1 MKKANACA
9 QAAPNANEP
18 GTGRILFCEKKS
30 QTDPTEFLR
39 TNMEVDGSYLLART
53 LKEEGV
59 EHLFFLMGG
68 PNYEI
73 INNSEDFGIKTI
85 DFRHEQAASMAAHA
99 YARVTGKPGVTTAA
113 SGPGTLNLLTGQ
125 YTAFVDCAPMITL
138 GGAGPISD
146 FGRDGFQEIDQ
157 VAIFEPVSKAVMRP
171 TDPARYPEQI
181 SAAFR
186 IATSGRPGPVYIDC
200 NEDVLYGKVEEA
212 DAVAPTRAAGRARP
226 AGDPDLVKQAV
237 QLLSEA
243 SSPIVFA
250 GGGVWW
256 SQAYDELRQFVERT
270 GIPFYT
276 SPMSRGLIPDD
287 HALSFPAARSGA
299 FRQADVVLVV
309 GTRFNWMM
317 TFGRRIS
324 EKSKII
330 QIDIHG
336 AELGHNRSI
345 EIGIEGDAKAVLQ
358 QMIDEAD
365 RTGFESKAN
374 SKWIETLR
382 QADLDRRERV
392 APLENSE
399 QQPIHPLRLCKELR
413 EVMDRDA
420 ILTVDGNEILHYGR
434 QSMPTYVPGHRLNSG
449 PSGCM
454 GVGLPYAIG
463 AKIAKP
469 DKQVV
474 ALHGDGSLGMN
485 VQDFDTAV
493 RHNLPMVIVV
503 SNNEGWTARVE
514 GIRKPGRELGFT
526 RFDRVAE
533 ALGGHGELVEDP
545 NDIKPALER
554 AFDAGVPAIVN
565 VRTDPTARALSS
577 FVGSKME

>member
-1 MKKANACA
+1 
-9 QAAPNANEP
+9 
-18 GTGRILFCEKKS
+18 
-30 QTDPTEFLR
+30 
-39 TNMEVDGSYLLART
+39 MEVDGSYLVART

-85 DFRHEQAASMAAHA
+85 DFRHEQAASMAAHG
-99 YARVTGKPGVTTAA
+99 YARVTGRPGVTTAA

-157 VAIFEPVSKAVMRP
+157 VGIFEPVSKAVMRP
-171 TDPARYPEQI
+171 TDPARYPEQV

-186 IATSGRPGPVYIDC
+186 TATSGRPGPVYIDC
-200 NEDVLYGKVEEA
+200 NEDVLYGKVDEA
-212 DAVAPTRAAGRARP
+212 DAAAPPRAVGRARP
-226 AGDPDLVKQAV
+226 SGDPDLVRQAV
-237 QLLSEA
+237 KLLSEA
-243 SSPIVFA
+243 SSPMIFA

-276 SPMSRGLIPDD
+276 SPMSRGLLPDD
-287 HALSFPAARSGA
+287 HEMSFPAARSGA

-309 GTRFNWMM
+309 GTRFNWMI
-317 TFGRRIS
+317 TFGNRIAPT
-324 EKSKII
+324 SKII

-345 EIGIEGDAKAVLQ
+345 DIGIEGDAKAVLK
-358 QMIDEAD
+358 QMIDEVC
-365 RTGFESKAN
+365 RSGFESKAE

-399 QQPIHPLRLCKELR
+399 QRPIHPLRLCKELR
-413 EVMDRDA
+413 DVMDRDA
-420 ILTVDGNEILHYGR
+420 ILAVDGNEILHYGR
-434 QSMPTYVPGHRLNSG
+434 QSVPTYFPGHRLNSG

-469 DKQVV
+469 EKQVV

-485 VQDFDTAV
+485 IQDFDTAV
-493 RHNLPMVIVV
+493 RHNLPIVIVV

-526 RFDRVAE
+526 RFDKVAE
-533 ALGGHGELVEDP
+533 ALGGYGELVEDP
-545 NDIKPALER
+545 NDIRPALER

-565 VRTDPTARALSS
+565 VRTDPTARALSR

>member
-1 MKKANACA
+1 
-9 QAAPNANEP
+9 
-18 GTGRILFCEKKS
+18 
-30 QTDPTEFLR
+30 
-39 TNMEVDGSYLLART
+39 MEVDGSYLVART

-73 INNSEDFGIKTI
+73 INDSEDFGIKTI
-85 DFRHEQAASMAAHA
+85 DFRHEQAASMAAHG
-99 YARVTGKPGVTTAA
+99 YARVTGRPGVTTAA

-157 VAIFEPVSKAVMRP
+157 VGIFEPVSKAVMRP
-171 TDPARYPEQI
+171 TDPARYPEQV

-186 IATSGRPGPVYIDC
+186 TATSGRPGPVYIDC
-200 NEDVLYGKVEEA
+200 NEDVLYGKVDEA
-212 DAVAPTRAAGRARP
+212 DAAAPPRAVGRARP
-226 AGDPDLVKQAV
+226 SGDPDLVRQAV
-237 QLLSEA
+237 KLLSEA
-243 SSPIVFA
+243 SSPMIFA

-276 SPMSRGLIPDD
+276 SPMSRGLLPDD
-287 HALSFPAARSGA
+287 HEMSFPAARSGA

-317 TFGRRIS
+317 TFGNRIAPT
-324 EKSKII
+324 SKII

-345 EIGIEGDAKAVLQ
+345 DIGIEGDAKAVLK
-358 QMIDEAD
+358 QMIDEVG
-365 RTGFESKAN
+365 RSGFESKAE

-399 QQPIHPLRLCKELR
+399 QRPIHPLRLCKELR
-413 EVMDRDA
+413 DVMDRDA
-420 ILTVDGNEILHYGR
+420 ILAVDGNEILHYGR
-434 QSMPTYVPGHRLNSG
+434 QSVPTYFPGHRLNSG

-469 DKQVV
+469 EKQVV

-485 VQDFDTAV
+485 IQDFDTAV
-493 RHNLPMVIVV
+493 RHNLPIVIVV

-526 RFDRVAE
+526 RFDKVAE
-533 ALGGHGELVEDP
+533 ALGGYGELVEDP
-545 NDIKPALER
+545 NDIRPALER

-565 VRTDPTARALSS
+565 VRTDPTARALSR

>member
-1 MKKANACA
+1 
-9 QAAPNANEP
+9 
-18 GTGRILFCEKKS
+18 
-30 QTDPTEFLR
+30 
-39 TNMEVDGSYLLART
+39 
-53 LKEEGV
+53 
-59 EHLFFLMGG
+59 
-68 PNYEI
+68 
-73 INNSEDFGIKTI
+73 
-85 DFRHEQAASMAAHA
+85 MAAHG
-99 YARVTGKPGVTTAA
+99 YARVTGRPGVTTAA

-157 VAIFEPVSKAVMRP
+157 VGIFEPVSKAVMRP
-171 TDPARYPEQI
+171 TEPARYPEQV

-186 IATSGRPGPVYIDC
+186 TATSGRPGPVYIDC
-200 NEDVLYGKVEEA
+200 NEDVLYGKVDEA
-212 DAVAPTRAAGRARP
+212 DAAAPPRAVGRARP
-226 AGDPDLVKQAV
+226 SGDPDLVRQAV
-237 QLLSEA
+237 KLLSEA
-243 SSPIVFA
+243 SSPMIFA

-276 SPMSRGLIPDD
+276 SPMSRGLLPDD
-287 HALSFPAARSGA
+287 HEMSFPAARSGA

-309 GTRFNWMM
+309 GTRFNWMI
-317 TFGRRIS
+317 TFGNRIAPT
-324 EKSKII
+324 SKII

-345 EIGIEGDAKAVLQ
+345 DIGIEGDAKAVLK
-358 QMIDEAD
+358 QMIDEVG
-365 RTGFESKAN
+365 RSGFESKAE

-399 QQPIHPLRLCKELR
+399 QRPIHPLRLCKELR
-413 EVMDRDA
+413 DVMDRDA
-420 ILTVDGNEILHYGR
+420 ILAVDGNEILHYGR
-434 QSMPTYVPGHRLNSG
+434 QSVPTYFPGHRLNSG

-469 DKQVV
+469 EKQVV

-485 VQDFDTAV
+485 IQDFDTAV
-493 RHNLPMVIVV
+493 RHNLPIVIVV

-526 RFDRVAE
+526 RFDKVAE
-533 ALGGHGELVEDP
+533 ALGGYGELVEDP
-545 NDIKPALER
+545 NDIRPALER

-565 VRTDPTARALSS
+565 VRTYPTARAFSR

>member
-1 MKKANACA
+1 
-9 QAAPNANEP
+9 
-18 GTGRILFCEKKS
+18 
-30 QTDPTEFLR
+30 
-39 TNMEVDGSYLLART
+39 MEVDGSYLVART

-85 DFRHEQAASMAAHA
+85 DFRHEQAASMAAHG
-99 YARVTGKPGVTTAA
+99 YARVTGRPGVTTAA

-157 VAIFEPVSKAVMRP
+157 VGIFEPVSKAVMRP
-171 TDPARYPEQI
+171 TDPARYPEQV

-186 IATSGRPGPVYIDC
+186 TATSGRPGPVYIDC
-200 NEDVLYGKVEEA
+200 NEDVLYGKVDEA
-212 DAVAPTRAAGRARP
+212 DAAAPPRAVGRARP
-226 AGDPDLVKQAV
+226 SGDPDLVRQAV
-237 QLLSEA
+237 KLLSEA
-243 SSPIVFA
+243 SSPMIFA

-276 SPMSRGLIPDD
+276 SPMSRGLLPDD
-287 HALSFPAARSGA
+287 HEMSFPAARSGA

-309 GTRFNWMM
+309 GTRFNWMI
-317 TFGRRIS
+317 TFGNRIAPT
-324 EKSKII
+324 SKII

-345 EIGIEGDAKAVLQ
+345 EIGIEGDAKAVLK
-358 QMIDEAD
+358 QMIDEVG
-365 RTGFESKAN
+365 RSGFESKAE

-399 QQPIHPLRLCKELR
+399 QRPIHPLRLCKELR
-413 EVMDRDA
+413 DVMDRDA
-420 ILTVDGNEILHYGR
+420 IIAVDGNEILHYGR
-434 QSMPTYVPGHRLNSG
+434 QSVPTYFPGHRLNSG

-469 DKQVV
+469 EKQVV

-485 VQDFDTAV
+485 IQDFDTAV
-493 RHNLPMVIVV
+493 RHNLPIVIVV

-526 RFDRVAE
+526 RFDKVAE
-533 ALGGHGELVEDP
+533 ALGGYGELVEDP
-545 NDIKPALER
+545 NDIRPALER

-565 VRTDPTARALSS
+565 VRTDPTARALSR

>member
-1 MKKANACA
+1 
-9 QAAPNANEP
+9 
-18 GTGRILFCEKKS
+18 
-30 QTDPTEFLR
+30 
-39 TNMEVDGSYLLART
+39 MEVDGSYLVART

-85 DFRHEQAASMAAHA
+85 DFRHEQAASMAAHG
-99 YARVTGKPGVTTAA
+99 YARVTGRPGVTTAA

-157 VAIFEPVSKAVMRP
+157 VGIFEPVSKAVMRP
-171 TDPARYPEQI
+171 TDPARYPEQV

-186 IATSGRPGPVYIDC
+186 TATSGRPGPVYIDC
-200 NEDVLYGKVEEA
+200 NEDVLYGKVDEA
-212 DAVAPTRAAGRARP
+212 DAAAPPRAVGRARP
-226 AGDPDLVKQAV
+226 SGDPDLVRQAV
-237 QLLSEA
+237 KLLSEA
-243 SSPIVFA
+243 SSPMIFA

-276 SPMSRGLIPDD
+276 SPMSRGLLPDD
-287 HALSFPAARSGA
+287 HEMSFPAARSGA

-309 GTRFNWMM
+309 GTRFNWMI
-317 TFGRRIS
+317 TFGNRIAPT
-324 EKSKII
+324 SKII
-330 QIDIHG
+330 QIDIYG

-345 EIGIEGDAKAVLQ
+345 EIGIEGDAKAVLK
-358 QMIDEAD
+358 QMIDEVG
-365 RTGFESKAN
+365 RSGFESKAE

-399 QQPIHPLRLCKELR
+399 QRPIHPLRLCKELR
-413 EVMDRDA
+413 DVMDRDA
-420 ILTVDGNEILHYGR
+420 ILAVDGNEILHYGR
-434 QSMPTYVPGHRLNSG
+434 QSVPTYFPGHRLNSG

-469 DKQVV
+469 EKQVV

-485 VQDFDTAV
+485 IQDFDTAV
-493 RHNLPMVIVV
+493 RHNLPIVIVV

-526 RFDRVAE
+526 RFDKVAE
-533 ALGGHGELVEDP
+533 ALGGYGELVEDP
-545 NDIKPALER
+545 NDIRPALER

-565 VRTDPTARALSS
+565 VRTDPTARALSR

>member
-1 MKKANACA
+1 
-9 QAAPNANEP
+9 
-18 GTGRILFCEKKS
+18 
-30 QTDPTEFLR
+30 
-39 TNMEVDGSYLLART
+39 MEVDGSYLVART

-73 INNSEDFGIKTI
+73 VNNSEDFGIKTI
-85 DFRHEQAASMAAHA
+85 DFRHEQAASMAAHG

-171 TDPARYPEQI
+171 TDPARYPDHI
-181 SAAFR
+181 STAFR
-186 IATSGRPGPVYIDC
+186 LATTGRPGPVYIDC
-200 NEDVLYGKVEEA
+200 NEDVLYGKVDEA
-212 DAVAPTRAAGRARP
+212 DVIAPTRPVSRSRP
-226 AGDPDLVKQAV
+226 TGDPDLVRQAV

-243 SSPIVFA
+243 SSPMIFA

-276 SPMSRGLIPDD
+276 SPMSRGLLPDD
-287 HALSFPAARSGA
+287 HEMSFPAARSGA

-317 TFGRRIS
+317 TFGRRIAAG
-324 EKSKII
+324 SKVI

-345 EIGIEGDAKAVLQ
+345 DVGIEGDARAVLQ

-365 RTGFESKAN
+365 RTGFESKEN
-374 SKWIETLR
+374 SKWVETLR

-399 QQPIHPLRLCKELR
+399 QRPIHPLRLCKELR
-413 EVMDRDA
+413 DVMDRDA
-420 ILTVDGNEILHYGR
+420 ILTVDGNEILHFGR
-434 QSMPTYVPGHRLNSG
+434 QSVPTYVPGHRLNSG

-454 GVGLPYAIG
+454 GVGLPYALG
-463 AKIAKP
+463 AKIARP

-474 ALHGDGSLGMN
+474 ALHGDGSLGLN
-485 VQDFDTAV
+485 IQDFDTAV
-493 RHNLPMVIVV
+493 RHNLPIVIVV

-545 NDIKPALER
+545 NEIRPALER

-565 VRTDPTARALSS
+565 VRTDPTARALSR

>member
-1 MKKANACA
+1 
-9 QAAPNANEP
+9 
-18 GTGRILFCEKKS
+18 
-30 QTDPTEFLR
+30 
-39 TNMEVDGSYLLART
+39 MEVDGSYLLART

-171 TDPARYPEQI
+171 TDPARYPEQV

-226 AGDPDLVKQAV
+226 AGDPDLVRQAV
-237 QLLSEA
+237 HLLSEA

-250 GGGVWW
+250 GGGVGW
-256 SQAYDELRQFVERT
+256 SQAYDELRQLVERT

-299 FRQADVVLVV
+299 FRQADVVLVA

-330 QIDIHG
+330 QIDILG
-336 AELGHNRSI
+336 TELGHNRSI

-374 SKWIETLR
+374 SKWVETLR

-463 AKIAKP
+463 AKIARP
-469 DKQVV
+469 EKQVV

>member
-1 MKKANACA
+1 
-9 QAAPNANEP
+9 
-18 GTGRILFCEKKS
+18 
-30 QTDPTEFLR
+30 
-39 TNMEVDGSYLLART
+39 MEVDGSYLLART

-85 DFRHEQAASMAAHA
+85 DFRHEQAASMAAHG

-171 TDPARYPEQI
+171 TDPARYPEQV

-212 DAVAPTRAAGRARP
+212 DAVAPTPAAGRARP
-226 AGDPDLVKQAV
+226 AGDPDLVRQAV

-256 SQAYDELRQFVERT
+256 SQAYDELRQLVERT

-345 EIGIEGDAKAVLQ
+345 DIGIEGDAKAVLQ
-358 QMIDEAD
+358 QMIHEAD

-463 AKIAKP
+463 AKIARP
-469 DKQVV
+469 EKQVV

-554 AFDAGVPAIVN
+554 AFDAGFPAIVN

>member
-1 MKKANACA
+1 
-9 QAAPNANEP
+9 
-18 GTGRILFCEKKS
+18 
-30 QTDPTEFLR
+30 
-39 TNMEVDGSYLLART
+39 MEVEGSYLLART

-85 DFRHEQAASMAAHA
+85 DFRHEQAASMAAHG

-125 YTAFVDCAPMITL
+125 YTAWADCAPMITL
-138 GGAGPISD
+138 GGAGPIED
-146 FGRDGFQEIDQ
+146 FGRDGFQEVDQ
-157 VAIFEPVSKAVMRP
+157 LSIFEPISKAVMRP
-171 TDPARYPEQI
+171 TDPARYPEHI
-181 SAAFR
+181 STAFR
-186 IATSGRPGPVYIDC
+186 LATTGRPGPVYIDC
-200 NEDVLYGKVEEA
+200 NEDVLYGKVDDSEA
-212 DAVAPTRAAGRARP
+212 VVPTRVSGRARP
-226 AGDPDLVKQAV
+226 AGDPDQVKQAIK
-237 QLLSEA
+237 LLSEA
-243 SSPIVFA
+243 RSPMIFA

-256 SQAYDELRQFVERT
+256 SQAYDELRRLVERL

-276 SPMSRGLIPDD
+276 SPMSRGLLPDD
-287 HALSFPAARSGA
+287 HEMSFPAARSGA

-309 GTRFNWMM
+309 GTRMNWMM
-317 TFGRRIS
+317 TFGKRIAA
-324 EKSKII
+324 ESKLI

-336 AELGHNRSI
+336 AELGHNRSVDV
-345 EIGIEGDAKAVLQ
+345 GIEGDAKAVLQ
-358 QMIDEAD
+358 QMLDEAE
-365 RTGFESKAN
+365 RSGFESKAK
-374 SKWIETLR
+374 SQWIDDLR
-382 QADLDRRERV
+382 EADLARRERV
-392 APLENSE
+392 APLENSD
-399 QQPIHPLRLCKELR
+399 QRPIHPLRLCKELR
-413 EVMDRDA
+413 EVLDRDS

-454 GVGLPYAIG
+454 GVGLPYALG

-474 ALHGDGSLGMN
+474 ALHGDGSLGLN
-485 VQDFDTAV
+485 IQDFDTAV
-493 RHNLPMVIVV
+493 RHNLPIVVVV

-526 RFDRVAE
+526 RFDQVAE

-545 NDIKPALER
+545 KDLQPAFER
-554 AFDAGVPAIVN
+554 ALDAGVPAIVN
-565 VRTDPTARALSS
+565 VRTDPTARALSR

>member
-1 MKKANACA
+1 
-9 QAAPNANEP
+9 
-18 GTGRILFCEKKS
+18 
-30 QTDPTEFLR
+30 
-39 TNMEVDGSYLLART
+39 MEVEGSYLVART

-73 INNSEDFGIKTI
+73 INNAEDFGIKVT
-85 DFRHEQAASMAAHA
+85 DFRHEQAASMAAHG

-125 YTAFVDCAPMITL
+125 YTAWADCAPMITL

-146 FGRDGFQEIDQ
+146 FGRDGFQEVDQ
-157 VAIFEPVSKAVMRP
+157 VGVFEPISKAVMRP
-171 TDPARYPEQI
+171 TDPARYPEHI
-181 SAAFR
+181 STAFR
-186 IATSGRPGPVYIDC
+186 LSTSGRPGPVYVDC

-212 DAVAPTRAAGRARP
+212 EVPSATRVSGRARP
-226 AGDPDLVKQAV
+226 AGDPDLIKQAV
-237 QLLSEA
+237 KLLSQ
-243 SSPIVFA
+243 SKRPIVFA

-256 SQAYDELRQFVERT
+256 SQAYSELRSLVERT

-276 SPMSRGLIPDD
+276 SPMSRGLLPDD
-287 HALSFPAARSGA
+287 HEMSFPAARSGA
-299 FRQADVVLVV
+299 FRRADVVLVV

-317 TFGRRIS
+317 TFGKRIAEES
-324 EKSKII
+324 RVI

-336 AELGHNRSI
+336 AELGHNRSVDV
-345 EIGIEGDAKAVLQ
+345 GIEGDAKIVLQ
-358 QMIDEAD
+358 QMIDQVEL
-365 RTGFESKAN
+365 TGFESKAGTE
-374 SKWIETLR
+374 WIESLR
-382 QADLDRRERV
+382 EADAARRERV
-392 APLENSE
+392 APLENST
-399 QQPIHPLRLCKELR
+399 QRPIHPLRLCKDLR
-413 EVMDRDA
+413 DVMDRDA
-420 ILTVDGNEILHYGR
+420 ILTVDGNEILHFGR

-463 AKIAKP
+463 AKMAKP

-493 RHNLPMVIVV
+493 RHNLPIIIVV

-526 RFDRVAE
+526 RFDKIAE

-545 NDIKPALER
+545 EDLTGAFER

-565 VRTDPTARALSS
+565 VRTDPTSRALSN

>member
-1 MKKANACA
+1 
-9 QAAPNANEP
+9 
-18 GTGRILFCEKKS
+18 
-30 QTDPTEFLR
+30 
-39 TNMEVDGSYLLART
+39 MEVDGSYLVART

-85 DFRHEQAASMAAHA
+85 DFRHEQAASMAAHG
-99 YARVTGKPGVTTAA
+99 YARVTGRPGVTTAA

-157 VAIFEPVSKAVMRP
+157 VGIFEPVSKAVMRP
-171 TDPARYPEQI
+171 TDPARYPEQV

-186 IATSGRPGPVYIDC
+186 TATSGRPGPVYIDC
-200 NEDVLYGKVEEA
+200 NEDVLYGKVDEA
-212 DAVAPTRAAGRARP
+212 DAAAPPRAVGRARP
-226 AGDPDLVKQAV
+226 SGDPDLVRQAV
-237 QLLSEA
+237 KLLSEA
-243 SSPIVFA
+243 SSPMIFA

-276 SPMSRGLIPDD
+276 SPMSRGLLPDD
-287 HALSFPAARSGA
+287 HEMSFPAARSGA

-309 GTRFNWMM
+309 GTRFNWMI
-317 TFGRRIS
+317 TFGNRIAPT
-324 EKSKII
+324 SKII

-345 EIGIEGDAKAVLQ
+345 DIGIEGDAKAVLK
-358 QMIDEAD
+358 QMIDEVG
-365 RTGFESKAN
+365 RSGFESKAE

-399 QQPIHPLRLCKELR
+399 QRPIHPLRLCKELR
-413 EVMDRDA
+413 DVMDRDA
-420 ILTVDGNEILHYGR
+420 ILAVDGNEILHYGR
-434 QSMPTYVPGHRLNSG
+434 QSVPTYFPGHRLNSG

-469 DKQVV
+469 EKQVV

-485 VQDFDTAV
+485 IQDFDTAV
-493 RHNLPMVIVV
+493 RHNLPIVIVV

-526 RFDRVAE
+526 RFDKVAE
-533 ALGGHGELVEDP
+533 ALGGYGELVEDP
-545 NDIKPALER
+545 NDIRPALER

-565 VRTDPTARALSS
+565 VRTDPTARALSR

>member
-1 MKKANACA
+1 
-9 QAAPNANEP
+9 
-18 GTGRILFCEKKS
+18 
-30 QTDPTEFLR
+30 
-39 TNMEVDGSYLLART
+39 MEVDGSYLVART
-53 LKEEGV
+53 LREEGV

-73 INNSEDFGIKTI
+73 INNAEDMGIRTI
-85 DFRHEQAASMAAHA
+85 DFRHEQAAAMAAHA

-125 YTAFVDCAPMITL
+125 YTAYVDCAPMITL

-157 VAIFEPVSKAVMRP
+157 VGIFEPVSKAVMRP
-171 TDPARYPEQI
+171 TDAARYPEHV
-181 SAAFR
+181 STAFR
-186 IATSGRPGPVYIDC
+186 LATTGRPGPVYIDC
-200 NEDVLYGKVEEA
+200 NEDVLYSKLEED
-212 DAVAPTRAAGRARP
+212 DAVSPSRPTSAARP
-226 AGDPDLVKQAV
+226 AGDPDQVKAAIQM
-237 QLLSEA
+237 LSDAE
-243 SSPIVFA
+243 SPIIFA

-276 SPMSRGLIPDD
+276 APMSRGLIADD
-287 HALSFPAARSGA
+287 HELSFPAARSTA
-299 FRQADVVLVV
+299 FRQTDALLVV

-317 TFGRRIS
+317 TFGKRIAADA
-324 EKSKII
+324 KII

-336 AELGHNRSI
+336 AEIGHNRSVD
-345 EIGIEGDAKAVLQ
+345 IGIEGDARTVLQ
-358 QMIDEAD
+358 QLNDAADTIGFQSKSDSKWVESLREAD
-365 RTGFESKAN
+365 ES
-374 SKWIETLR
+374 
-382 QADLDRRERV
+382 RRERV
-392 APLENSE
+392 APLENSD
-399 QQPIHPLRLCKELR
+399 QRPIHPLRLCKELR

-420 ILTVDGNEILHYGR
+420 ILAVDGNEILHYGR

-449 PSGCM
+449 PTGCM

-469 DKQVV
+469 DTQVV

-485 VQDFDTAV
+485 IQDFDTAV
-493 RHNLPMVIVV
+493 RHNLPIVIVV

-526 RFDRVAE
+526 RFDKIAE
-533 ALGGHGELVEDP
+533 SLGGHGELVEDP
-545 NDIKPALER
+545 KDIRPALER

-565 VRTDPTARALSS
+565 VRTDPTARALSN

>member
-1 MKKANACA
+1 
-9 QAAPNANEP
+9 
-18 GTGRILFCEKKS
+18 
-30 QTDPTEFLR
+30 
-39 TNMEVDGSYLLART
+39 MEVEGSYLIART

-73 INNSEDFGIKTI
+73 INNAEDFGIKVT
-85 DFRHEQAASMAAHA
+85 DFRHEQAASMAAHG

-125 YTAFVDCAPMITL
+125 YTAWADCAPMITL

-146 FGRDGFQEIDQ
+146 FGRDGFQEVDQ
-157 VAIFEPVSKAVMRP
+157 VGVFEPISKAVMRP
-171 TDPARYPEQI
+171 TDPARYPEHI
-181 SAAFR
+181 STAFR
-186 IATSGRPGPVYIDC
+186 LSTSGRPGPVYVDC

-212 DAVAPTRAAGRARP
+212 EVPSATRVSGRARP
-226 AGDPDLVKQAV
+226 AGDPDLIKQAV
-237 QLLSEA
+237 KLLSQ
-243 SSPIVFA
+243 SKRPIVFA

-256 SQAYDELRQFVERT
+256 SQAYSELRSLVERT

-276 SPMSRGLIPDD
+276 SPMSRGLLPDD
-287 HALSFPAARSGA
+287 HEMSFPAARSGA
-299 FRQADVVLVV
+299 FRRADVVLVV

-317 TFGRRIS
+317 TFGKRIA
-324 EKSKII
+324 EESKVI

-336 AELGHNRSI
+336 AELGHNRSVDV
-345 EIGIEGDAKAVLQ
+345 GIEGDARIVLQ
-358 QMIDEAD
+358 QMIDQVEL
-365 RTGFESKAN
+365 TGFESKAGTE
-374 SKWIETLR
+374 WIESLR
-382 QADLDRRERV
+382 EADAARRERV
-392 APLENSE
+392 APLENST
-399 QQPIHPLRLCKELR
+399 QRPIHPLRLCKDLR
-413 EVMDRDA
+413 DVMDRDA
-420 ILTVDGNEILHYGR
+420 ILTVDGNEILHFGR

-463 AKIAKP
+463 AKMAKP

-493 RHNLPMVIVV
+493 RHNLPIIIVV

-526 RFDRVAE
+526 RFDKIAE

-545 NDIKPALER
+545 EDLTGAFER

-565 VRTDPTARALSS
+565 VRTDPTSRALSN

>member
-1 MKKANACA
+1 
-9 QAAPNANEP
+9 
-18 GTGRILFCEKKS
+18 
-30 QTDPTEFLR
+30 
-39 TNMEVDGSYLLART
+39 MEVEGSYLVART

-73 INNSEDFGIKTI
+73 INNAEDFGIKVT
-85 DFRHEQAASMAAHA
+85 DFRHEQAASMAAHG

-125 YTAFVDCAPMITL
+125 YTAWADCAPMITL

-146 FGRDGFQEIDQ
+146 FGRDGFQEVDQ
-157 VAIFEPVSKAVMRP
+157 VGVFEPISKAVMRP
-171 TDPARYPEQI
+171 TDPARYPEHI
-181 SAAFR
+181 STAFR
-186 IATSGRPGPVYIDC
+186 LSTSGRPGPVYVDC
-200 NEDVLYGKVEEA
+200 NEDVLYGKVEETEVPSA
-212 DAVAPTRAAGRARP
+212 TRVSGRARP
-226 AGDPDLVKQAV
+226 AGDPDLIKQAV
-237 QLLSEA
+237 KLLSQ
-243 SSPIVFA
+243 SKRPIVFA

-256 SQAYDELRQFVERT
+256 SQAYDELRTLVERT

-276 SPMSRGLIPDD
+276 SPMSRGLLPDD
-287 HALSFPAARSGA
+287 HEMSFPAARSGA
-299 FRQADVVLVV
+299 FRRADVVLVV

-317 TFGRRIS
+317 TFGKRIA
-324 EKSKII
+324 EESKVI

-336 AELGHNRSI
+336 AELGHNRSVDV
-345 EIGIEGDAKAVLQ
+345 GIEGDAKIVLQ
-358 QMIDEAD
+358 QMIDQVES
-365 RTGFESKAN
+365 TWFESKAETE
-374 SKWIETLR
+374 WIESLR
-382 QADLDRRERV
+382 EADAARRERV
-392 APLENSE
+392 APLENST
-399 QQPIHPLRLCKELR
+399 QRPIHPLRLCKDLR
-413 EVMDRDA
+413 DVMDRDA
-420 ILTVDGNEILHYGR
+420 ILTVDGNEILHFGR

-463 AKIAKP
+463 AKMAKP

-474 ALHGDGSLGMN
+474 SLHGDGSLGMN

-493 RHNLPMVIVV
+493 RHNLPIIIVV

-526 RFDRVAE
+526 RFDKIAE

-545 NDIKPALER
+545 ADLTGALER

-565 VRTDPTARALSS
+565 VRTDPTSRALSN

>member
-1 MKKANACA
+1 
-9 QAAPNANEP
+9 
-18 GTGRILFCEKKS
+18 
-30 QTDPTEFLR
+30 
-39 TNMEVDGSYLLART
+39 MEVDGSYLLART

>member
-1 MKKANACA
+1 
-9 QAAPNANEP
+9 
-18 GTGRILFCEKKS
+18 
-30 QTDPTEFLR
+30 
-39 TNMEVDGSYLLART
+39 MEVDGSYLVART

-59 EHLFFLMGG
+59 EYLFFLMGG

-85 DFRHEQAASMAAHA
+85 DFRHEQAASMAAHG
-99 YARVTGKPGVTTAA
+99 YARVTGRPGVTTAA

-157 VAIFEPVSKAVMRP
+157 VGIFEPVSKAVMRP
-171 TDPARYPEQI
+171 TDPARYPEQV

-186 IATSGRPGPVYIDC
+186 TATSGRPGPVYIDC
-200 NEDVLYGKVEEA
+200 NEDVLYGKVDEA
-212 DAVAPTRAAGRARP
+212 DAAAPPRAVGRARP
-226 AGDPDLVKQAV
+226 SGDPDLVRQAV
-237 QLLSEA
+237 KLLSEA
-243 SSPIVFA
+243 SSPMIFA

-276 SPMSRGLIPDD
+276 SPMSRGLLPDD
-287 HALSFPAARSGA
+287 HEMSFPAARSGA

-317 TFGRRIS
+317 TFGNRIAPT
-324 EKSKII
+324 SKII

-345 EIGIEGDAKAVLQ
+345 DIGIEGDAKAVLK
-358 QMIDEAD
+358 QMIDEVG
-365 RTGFESKAN
+365 RSGFESKAE

-399 QQPIHPLRLCKELR
+399 QRPIHPLRLCKELR
-413 EVMDRDA
+413 DVMDRDA
-420 ILTVDGNEILHYGR
+420 ILAVDGNEILHYGR
-434 QSMPTYVPGHRLNSG
+434 QSVPTYFPGHRLNSG

-469 DKQVV
+469 EKQVV

-485 VQDFDTAV
+485 IQDFDTAV
-493 RHNLPMVIVV
+493 RHNLPIVIVV

-526 RFDRVAE
+526 RFDKVAE
-533 ALGGHGELVEDP
+533 ALGGYGELVEDP
-545 NDIKPALER
+545 NDIRPALER

-565 VRTDPTARALSS
+565 VRTDPTARALSR

>member
-1 MKKANACA
+1 
-9 QAAPNANEP
+9 
-18 GTGRILFCEKKS
+18 
-30 QTDPTEFLR
+30 
-39 TNMEVDGSYLLART
+39 MEVDGSYLVART

-85 DFRHEQAASMAAHA
+85 DFRHEQAASMAAHG
-99 YARVTGKPGVTTAA
+99 YARVTGRPGVTTAA

-157 VAIFEPVSKAVMRP
+157 GGIFEPVSKAVMRP
-171 TDPARYPEQI
+171 TDPARYPEQV

-186 IATSGRPGPVYIDC
+186 TATSGRPGPVYIDC
-200 NEDVLYGKVEEA
+200 NEDVLYGKVDEA
-212 DAVAPTRAAGRARP
+212 DAAAPPRAVGRARP
-226 AGDPDLVKQAV
+226 SGDPDLVRQAV
-237 QLLSEA
+237 KLLSEA
-243 SSPIVFA
+243 SSPMIFA

-276 SPMSRGLIPDD
+276 SPMSRGLLPDD
-287 HALSFPAARSGA
+287 HEMSFPAARSGA

-309 GTRFNWMM
+309 GTRFNWMI
-317 TFGRRIS
+317 TFGNRIAPT
-324 EKSKII
+324 SKII

-345 EIGIEGDAKAVLQ
+345 DIGIEGDAKAVLK
-358 QMIDEAD
+358 QMIDEVG
-365 RTGFESKAN
+365 RSGFESKAE

-399 QQPIHPLRLCKELR
+399 QRPIHPLRLCKELR
-413 EVMDRDA
+413 DVMDRDA
-420 ILTVDGNEILHYGR
+420 ILAVDGNEILHYGR
-434 QSMPTYVPGHRLNSG
+434 QSVPTYFPGHRLNSG

-469 DKQVV
+469 EKQVV

-485 VQDFDTAV
+485 IQDFDTAV
-493 RHNLPMVIVV
+493 RHNLPIVIVV

-526 RFDRVAE
+526 RFDKVAE
-533 ALGGHGELVEDP
+533 ALGGYGELVEDP
-545 NDIKPALER
+545 NDIRPALER

-565 VRTDPTARALSS
+565 VRTDPTARALSR

>member
-1 MKKANACA
+1 
-9 QAAPNANEP
+9 
-18 GTGRILFCEKKS
+18 
-30 QTDPTEFLR
+30 
-39 TNMEVDGSYLLART
+39 MEVDGSYLVART

-85 DFRHEQAASMAAHA
+85 DFRHEQAASMAAHG

-186 IATSGRPGPVYIDC
+186 TATSGRPGPVYIDC
-200 NEDVLYGKVEEA
+200 NEDVLYAKVEEA
-212 DAVAPTRAAGRARP
+212 DAAAPPRAMARARP
-226 AGDPDLVKQAV
+226 AGDGDLVKQAV

-243 SSPIVFA
+243 SSPMIFA

-276 SPMSRGLIPDD
+276 SPMSRGLLPDD
-287 HALSFPAARSGA
+287 HEMSFPAARSSA

-309 GTRFNWMM
+309 GTRLNWML
-317 TFGRRIS
+317 TFGNRIAAT
-324 EKSKII
+324 SKII

-345 EIGIEGDAKAVLQ
+345 DIGIEGDAKAVLQ

-365 RTGFESKAN
+365 RTGFESKAD

-413 EVMDRDA
+413 DVMDRDA
-420 ILTVDGNEILHYGR
+420 ILTVDGNEILHFGR
-434 QSMPTYVPGHRLNSG
+434 QSMPTYYPGHRLNSG

-485 VQDFDTAV
+485 IQDFDTAV
-493 RHNLPMVIVV
+493 RYNLPIVIVV

-526 RFDRVAE
+526 RFDKVAE
-533 ALGGHGELVEDP
+533 ALGGYGELVEDP
-545 NDIKPALER
+545 NDIRPALER

-565 VRTDPTARALSS
+565 VHTDPTARALSA

>member
-256 SQAYDELRQFVERT
+256 SQAYDELRQLVERT